1 MASRRLVRQAAVQ
14 LLYAR
19 FASPKDHGG
28 PEFWDLIN
36 DKASLNF
43 DRARVKV
50 LAHFQQGREAL
61 VAKLQRTLTNSAA
74 AMLAADPGEKLARD
88 LKNLSAAEHSW
99 AENCGNLHR
108 LAKADTGGWRRDL
121 HKLLPESDNLR
132 KKRADILPR
141 TEGVPPAKRE
151 EISEIFAK
159 LDKYDARARMVHFPE
174 NFPDQRDLEH
184 LHRLTA
190 EMKELE
196 TEAIKLADQ
205 VEAEV
210 TSLDEAINSASA
222 NFDLERISK
231 VDLAI
236 LRLASWELLK
246 VPGLDAAISINEAVD
261 LARSFSGEES
271 ASYVNGVLDKV
282 AKA

>member
-19 FASPKDHGG
+19 FASPKDQGG
-28 PEFWDLIN
+28 PEFWELVN

-61 VAKLQRTLTNSAA
+61 TAKLQRALTDSTAA
-74 AMLAADPGEKLARD
+74 ILAADPGEKLARE
-88 LKNLSAAEHSW
+88 LKSLSACEYSW
-99 AENCGNLHR
+99 AESCGNLHR

-121 HKLLPESDNLR
+121 HKLLPESDKLR
-132 KKRADILPR
+132 KKRAEILPH
-141 TEGVPPAKRE
+141 TEGFPPAQYE
-151 EISEIFAK
+151 EISEIFNK
-159 LDKYDARARMVHFPE
+159 FDQYDARVRMVHFPE
-174 NFPDQRDLEH
+174 NYPEQRDLDH
-184 LHRLTA
+184 LHRLTG

-196 TEAIKLADQ
+196 NEAIKLADQ

-210 TSLDEAINSASA
+210 PALDEAINSASA

-236 LRLASWELLK
+236 LRLASWEILK
-246 VPGLDAAISINEAVD
+246 LSELDVAISINEAVD

>member
-1 MASRRLVRQAAVQ
+1 MVSRRLVRQAAVQ

-19 FASPKDHGG
+19 FASPKDQGG
-28 PEFWDLIN
+28 PEFWDLVN

-61 VAKLQRTLTNSAA
+61 TAKLQRALTDSTAA
-74 AMLAADPGEKLARD
+74 ILAADPGEKLARE
-88 LKNLSAAEHSW
+88 LKSLSACEYSW
-99 AENCGNLHR
+99 AESCGNLHR

-121 HKLLPESDNLR
+121 HKLLPESDKLR
-132 KKRADILPR
+132 KKRAEILPH
-141 TEGVPPAKRE
+141 TEAFPPAQYE
-151 EISEIFAK
+151 EILEIFNK
-159 LDKYDARARMVHFPE
+159 FDQYDARVRMVHFPE
-174 NFPDQRDLEH
+174 NYPEQRDLDH
-184 LHRLTA
+184 LHRLTG

-196 TEAIKLADQ
+196 NEAIKLADQ

-210 TSLDEAINSASA
+210 PALNEAINSASA
-222 NFDLERISK
+222 NFNLGRISK

-236 LRLASWELLK
+236 LRLASWEILK
-246 VPGLDAAISINEAVD
+246 LSELDAAISINEAVE

>member
-19 FASPKDHGG
+19 FASPKDQGG
-28 PEFWDLIN
+28 PEFWDLVN
-36 DKASLNF
+36 DKASLNY

-50 LAHFQQGREAL
+50 LAHLQQGRETL
-61 VAKLQRTLTNSAA
+61 TAKLQRALTDSTAA
-74 AMLAADPGEKLARD
+74 ILAADPGEKLARE
-88 LKNLSAAEHSW
+88 LKSLSAGEHSW

-132 KKRADILPR
+132 KKRSEILPR
-141 TEGVPPAKRE
+141 TEGFPPAQYE
-151 EISEIFAK
+151 ELTGIFAK
-159 LDKYDARARMVHFPE
+159 LDQYDARARMVHFPE
-174 NFPDQRDLEH
+174 NYPDQRDLDH
-184 LHRLTA
+184 LHRLTR

-196 TEAIKLADQ
+196 DEAIKLADQ

-210 TSLDEAINSASA
+210 TTLDETINAASA

-236 LRLASWELLK
+236 LRLASWEILK
-246 VPGLDAAISINEAVD
+246 LPDLDAAISINEAVD

-282 AKA
+282 AKT